1 MRLLHSA
8 CALFLFV
15 PAIAQNYSW
24 VGTYAGDGVA
34 GLTNGPVDQ
43 ARFQT
48 PYGIAI
54 DDSAGVMYV
63 ADAQNHCIRR
73 VQNGVVTTLAG
84 SGSQGDQDGQGPN
97 ARFYVPTGVYYHDGH
112 IYVTDNGNH
121 KVKRVDQQGNVV
133 TIAGTGAPGVTN
145 GPASIAQFYTPVE
158 VAVRQDGVVF
168 ISDYGNHTIRK
179 IENGVV
185 STFAGNPGVAGDQLG
200 TGMNARFERPTGI
213 AFDTLDNLY
222 VADQMNHK
230 VKVISSAGVV
240 TLLAGSGNQASVDG
254 LGSSASFTRPT
265 YMAWDPTGGLM
276 VAEWMGN
283 LIRRITLQGAVT
295 TVAGTGQNGYYD
307 GPVLS
312 AMFNAPYGIA
322 VDERGNAY
330 IGDKENHVVRY
341 LAKEGESL
349 LHLPDITASTI
360 ALSVQP
366 NPANSTATLLWP
378 GPSAPTMVELI
389 DARGA
394 RVQAEVR
401 RFADRVELDVAT
413 LRAGLY
419 SVRVSGD
426 GRVGSARLVRE

>member
-1 MRLLHSA
+1 MRHLLSA
-8 CALFLFV
+8 VTFLLFAPV
-15 PAIAQNYSW
+15 IAQNYSW
-24 VGTYAGDGVA
+24 VGTYAGDGSP
-34 GLTNGPVDQ
+34 GLLNGPVDV
-43 ARFQT
+43 ARFHA

-54 DDSAGVMYV
+54 DDSTGVMYV

-84 SGSQGDQDGQGPN
+84 SGSQGDQDGQGAN
-97 ARFYVPTGVYYHDGH
+97 ARFYVPTGVYFFGGH
-112 IYVTDNGNH
+112 VYVTDNGNH
-121 KVKRVDQQGNVV
+121 KVKRIDQQGNVV
-133 TIAGTGAPGVTN
+133 TIAGTGAPGATN
-145 GPASIAQFYTPVE
+145 GPASIAKFYNPVE
-158 VAVRQDGVVF
+158 VAVRHDGAVF
-168 ISDYGNHTIRK
+168 VSDYGNHTIRL
-179 IENGVV
+179 IESGVV
-185 STFAGNPGVAGDQLG
+185 STFAGNPGIAGDQLG
-200 TGMNARFERPTGI
+200 TGMNARFNRPTGI

-240 TLLAGSGNQASVDG
+240 TLLAGNGNQASVDG

-349 LHLPDITASTI
+349 LHLPDLSSSQI
-360 ALSVQP
+360 ALSIRP
-366 NPANSTATLLWP
+366 NPASTTATLLWP

-394 RVQAEVR
+394 RVQADVR
-401 RFADRVELDVAT
+401 RFSDRVELDVAA

-419 SVRVSGD
+419 TVRVSGD